1 MKSQTLWTL
10 VEHRAREAPDAPAL
24 LYGAEHISNAAFRER
39 AARLAGGLRALGIGR
54 GDVVAVQLPN
64 IPEYLAS
71 YAALCALGAVMQT
84 VHMPYRRAE
93 LSTLLAHSRAK
104 AFICLSRFKEEQP
117 AAEARSL
124 SLPALQHVIAIGEEV
139 DGVAAF
145 SSIAGSEEI
154 EKIENCS
161 LDDRFLLLYTSGTTD
176 NPKGVPLAYKGF
188 LANARVSVAELEVG
202 ASDVLLSAAP
212 LTHLYGLFVYH
223 VALHAGAAMS
233 LLPAFTPADLA
244 ATIEKHRATGV
255 FAGPAHFKPMLDAGL
270 LDRTDLSAV
279 KFVCLSGS
287 AVPPALA
294 AEVEAKLKQKGRG
307 VTIQLWGMSE
317 LQAGS
322 YCRPRDRAEV
332 RHGSAGAASP
342 GSELRIVDDAGGVV
356 PAGTEGRLQVR
367 GISVFAGYLDNP
379 GATAQAFTSDGWF
392 DTGDTAR
399 LTRGG
404 HLQLTGRVKEI
415 INRGGLKYSPIDIEA
430 ILDRVPGVARSAMVP
445 YPDTALGEKACVFI
459 QPAGAAPV
467 PALSELTQALDAAG
481 IAKFKWPERVE
492 AIAAMPLTPTQKIM
506 RGRLRH
512 LLKG

>member
-1 MKSQTLWTL
+1 MKSETLWTL
-10 VEHRAREAPDAPAL
+10 VERRAREAPASAAL
-24 LYGAEHISNAAFRER
+24 LFGDERVSNAVFRER

-64 IPEYLAS
+64 LPEYLAC

-93 LSTLLAHSRAK
+93 LKNLLSHSRAK
-104 AFICLSRFKEEQP
+104 AFICVAADEVKTLELPQLRHVLALRDLPSGNLEN
-117 AAEARSL
+117 AEA
-124 SLPALQHVIAIGEEV
+124 
-139 DGVAAF
+139 
-145 SSIAGSEEI
+145 
-154 EKIENCS
+154 CS
-161 LDDRFLLLYTSGTTD
+161 AEDRFLLLYTSGTTD
-176 NPKGVPLAYKGF
+176 NPKGVPLNYKGF

-233 LLPAFTPADLA
+233 LLPAFTPPDLA
-244 ATIEKHRATGV
+244 ATIAKHRATGV

-270 LDRTDLSAV
+270 LDQHDFSSV

-294 AEVEAKLKQKGRG
+294 AEVEAKLKKNGRG

-322 YCRPRDRAEV
+322 YSRPRDRTKV
-332 RHGSAGAASP
+332 RHRSAGAASP
-342 GSELRIVDDAGGVV
+342 GTELRIVDEAGQPL

-367 GISVFAGYLDNP
+367 GISVFAGYSDNAA
-379 GATAQAFTSDGWF
+379 ATAEAFTGDGWF
-392 DTGDTAR
+392 DTGDTGK
-399 LTRGG
+399 LTAGG

-415 INRGGLKYSPIDIEA
+415 INRGGVKYSPIDIEA
-430 ILDRVPGVARSAMVP
+430 ILDRLPGVARSAVVP
-445 YPDTALGEKACVFI
+445 YADPVLGERACVFI
-459 QPAGAAPV
+459 QPAAGAAL
-467 PALSELTQALDAAG
+467 PALAELTSALDAAG

-506 RGRLRH
+506 RGRLRD
-512 LLKG
+512 LLKGDAQ